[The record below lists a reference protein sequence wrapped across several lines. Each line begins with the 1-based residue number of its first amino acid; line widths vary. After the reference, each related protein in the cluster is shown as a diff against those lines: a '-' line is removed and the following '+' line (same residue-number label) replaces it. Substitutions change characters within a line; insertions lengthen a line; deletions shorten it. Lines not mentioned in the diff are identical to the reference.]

1 MLKGIDVSEHN
12 GKIDFAKVKNSGIS
26 FVILRL
32 GWIGNKENHT
42 LDKKFLQN
50 YKNAKANGLSIGLYV
65 FNYCTSEN
73 SVKSGANWVIKQ
85 IINNNL
91 QINKPVFLD
100 MEDDTNQSPL
110 LHTYGKNKLTNISK
124 MFCDT
129 LQLNNIPAGIYANL
143 NWFRNYLDI
152 NILKEYKIWLAQ
164 WGNSYSKDFKVDLW
178 QYSNNGKVN
187 GINGNV
193 DMNYCLNCKENSS
206 TITGQLS
213 IEEVANAVIRG
224 EFGNGEERKTL
235 LTNAGYNYNEVQAKV
250 NELMGVS
257 SVTYKIKSGDTL
269 SEIAQK
275 FGTTV
280 SKLAQ
285 LNNIKNVNLI
295 YAGQT
300 IKIR

>member
-1 MLKGIDVSEHN
+1 MLKGLDLSEHN
-12 GKIDFAKVKNSGIS
+12 GNVDFTKVKNSGIS
-26 FVILRL
+26 FVILRV

-42 LDKKFLQN
+42 LDKKFEEYYN
-50 YKNAKANGLSIGLYV
+50 NAKANGLKVGFYV
-65 FNYCTSEN
+65 YSYVENETAMLSAINWIRKQISGKTREYPIFLDVEDAQISKLSKDNQTKLCKYFCDNFEN
-73 SVKSGANWVIKQ
+73 SGVYAN
-85 IINNNL
+85 
-91 QINKPVFLD
+91 LD
-100 MEDDTNQSPL
+100 WF
-110 LHTYGKNKLTNISK
+110 KNKLNVNE
-124 MFCDT
+124 
-129 LQLNNIPAGIYANL
+129 LVN
-143 NWFRNYLDI
+143 
-152 NILKEYKIWLAQ
+152 YKIWLAQ
-164 WGNSYSKDFKVDLW
+164 WTNDKIHSADFKVDLW
-178 QYSNNGKVN
+178 QYSSKGKVD
-187 GINGNV
+187 GINSNV
-193 DMNYCLNCKENSS
+193 DMNYCLNCEENSS

-235 LTNAGYNYNEVQAKV
+235 LANAGYNYNEVQAKV
-250 NELMGVS
+250 NELMGIS

-269 SEIAQK
+269 SGIAQK